1 MDTKRAVAA
10 LAALAQETR
19 LSVFRLLVEQGPDGL
34 AAGSIAETLGL
45 PPSSLSFRLA
55 QLGHAGLVLRRR
67 ESRSLIYSV
76 DFAAMES
83 LMGFLMENC
92 CGGNVAA
99 CMPAFAPALQPP
111 RKRRSA

>member
-1 MDTKRAVAA
+1 MGSF
-10 LAALAQETR
+10 
-19 LSVFRLLVEQGPDGL
+19 SVM
-34 AAGSIAETLGL
+34 AGRSPGHPRGGHRSGIAETLGL
-45 PPSSLSFRLA
+45 PPSSLSFHLA
-55 QLGHAGLVLRRR
+55 QLAHAGLVLKRR

-99 CMPAFAPALQPP
+99 CMPAFAPALQPF